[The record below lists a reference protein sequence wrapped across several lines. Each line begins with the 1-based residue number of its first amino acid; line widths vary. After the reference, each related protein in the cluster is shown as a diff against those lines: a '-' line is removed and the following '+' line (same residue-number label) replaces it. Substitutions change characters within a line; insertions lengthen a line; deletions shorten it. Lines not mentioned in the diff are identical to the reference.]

1 MLKLTQHM
9 RQIVLFFFLAF
20 ISFYSHGQTLIQ
32 RNQMT
37 PIGNKLSS
45 LKNKLEVSQ
54 KEKKTL
60 ALEYAAK
67 NGLTNGKIYRD
78 NKVIEI
84 QKLSADNTPLYY
96 TTYNLNAAKSSSA
109 DVLWTGG
116 RLELDLNGESMTLGA
131 WDGSAVRTSHQEF
144 GDRVMLADGI
154 RFSSSNSGTEHA
166 THVAGTLIASGV
178 SSTAKGMAP
187 KANLRAS
194 DWNFDESEMAAFGGA
209 GFLISNHSYGFCTDP
224 EPESF
229 GGCGWPNWRFGYYD
243 DVAAIWD
250 EIAYEA
256 PYYLIVKA
264 SGNDLN
270 DNKNTSRGGY
280 DLLEGAGTSKNVLVV
295 GATEDVINYTGPSSV
310 DLASFSSTGPTDDG
324 RIKPDI
330 VGNGVDLRS
339 SFSGSDSSYETISG
353 TSMAAPNVS
362 GSMILLQ
369 QHYNNLHGAFMKSS
383 TLRGL
388 AIHTAKEAG
397 TDPGPDYRYGWGL
410 IDVEKAANVISN
422 NTESTLIE
430 EHTLK
435 NGESFQKIIEADGL
449 SPLIVTICW
458 TDPKGNPLSDNSSSE
473 NSSTKR
479 LINDLDTRLTNA
491 NESFAPWILD
501 PSNFSAAAQTGDN
514 SRDNVEK
521 IEIENPS
528 FGEYVITIDHK
539 GALFSG
545 SQDFSI
551 IVSGIVPSSCSTGI
565 PGNFAAN
572 DITDQSAILSWGPL
586 LGVNNYSGRF
596 REQGSLEW
604 NDFASTTNFFTLDNL
619 LAGTIYEVEMQSLCS
634 VADISG
640 FSEPF
645 TFQTDC
651 RPDVPE
657 NIKYSNITTSSIHFQ
672 WDTVRAIEE
681 YEIRYRASGGTWQT
695 ATAIRS
701 EITLS
706 NLSSGD
712 TYEFQ
717 ISSKCVAE
725 TTTPFSQSVEFT
737 PYCVASGEDASNEWI
752 ETIQVGTINNPSGN
766 DEGYG
771 DYSRLSTFLQRDSRI
786 EIGLQAGQF
795 SYFPKFW
802 TIWIDFNKNGVF
814 TDQGEEVLS
823 SPVDGNNLTVHQIDI
838 PADALTGTTLL
849 RVAMK
854 YNKTSAPCE
863 LYEFGETEDYTIDIQ
878 DNIDSQNFF
887 KIIGQSVSAQSVND
901 GFLIYPNPA
910 SKEISLNLA
919 PEFKGSNVS
928 VMDMSG
934 HVVLEIPFNNR
945 KIIDISSL
953 NQGVYLVRVDSDTG
967 PQILRFMK
975 K

>member
-1 MLKLTQHM
+1 M
-9 RQIVLFFFLAF
+9 RRFVLFSFLVI
-20 ISFYSHGQTLIQ
+20 ISSHSFGQTLVQ
-32 RNQMT
+32 RNQT
-37 PIGNKLSS
+37 IPFGNRLTS
-45 LKNKLEVSQ
+45 LKDRLEVSQ
-54 KEKKTL
+54 KERKAL
-60 ALEYAAK
+60 AMEYAAK

-84 QKLSADNTPLYY
+84 QKLAADNTPLYY
-96 TTYNLNAAKSSSA
+96 TTYNLNAAKSTGA
-109 DVLWTGG
+109 DGLWTGG

-144 GDRVMLADGI
+144 GDRVIMVDGT
-154 RFSSSNSGTEHA
+154 RFNNSNSGTEHA
-166 THVAGTLIASGV
+166 THVAGTLVASGV

-187 KANLRAS
+187 KANLRAN
-194 DWNFDESEMAAFGGA
+194 DWNFDESEMAAFGAA

-224 EPESF
+224 SSAAL
-229 GGCGWPNWRFGYYD
+229 GGCGWQNWRFGYYD
-243 DVAAIWD
+243 DVAASWD

-295 GATEDVINYTGPSSV
+295 GAVEDVINYSSPSSV

-330 VGNGVDLRS
+330 VGNGVDVIS
-339 SFSGSDSSYETISG
+339 SFSGSNNDYETISG
-353 TSMAAPNVS
+353 TSMATPNVS

-369 QHYNNLHGAFMKSS
+369 QHYNNLNDAFMKAA

-388 AIHTAKEAG
+388 VIHTAKEAG
-397 TDPGPDYRYGWGL
+397 TAPGPDYRYGWGL
-410 IDVEKAANVISN
+410 IDTEKAASVISN
-422 NTESTLIE
+422 NAGSTLIE

-435 NGESFQKIIEADGL
+435 NGESFQKIIEANGL
-449 SPLIVTICW
+449 SPLVVTICW
-458 TDPKGNPLSDNSSSE
+458 TDPKGTPLSENSSSE
-473 NSSTKR
+473 NSTSRR
-479 LINDLDTRLTNA
+479 LVNDLDSRLTHA
-491 NESFAPWILD
+491 NESFAPWTLNPI
-501 PSNFSAAAQTGDN
+501 NMSAAAQSGDN

-539 GALFSG
+539 SALFSG

-551 IVSGIVPSSCSTGI
+551 IVSGVVPSSCSSDI

-586 LGVNNYSGRF
+586 LGVNNYSGRY
-596 REQGSLEW
+596 REHGSSEW
-604 NDFASTTNFFTLDNL
+604 DTFSSTTNFFTLDNL

-634 VADISG
+634 VADFSS

-645 TFQTDC
+645 SFQTDC
-651 RPDVPE
+651 RPDIPE
-657 NIKYSNITTSSIHFQ
+657 NINFSNITTSSIYFQ
-672 WDTVRAIEE
+672 WDTVRAIQE
-681 YEIRYRASGGTWQT
+681 YEVRYRASGGTWQT
-695 ATAIRS
+695 ETSTRS

-706 NLSSGD
+706 DLSSGD

-725 TTTPFSQSVEFT
+725 TITPFSQSVEFT
-737 PYCVASGEDASNEWI
+737 PYCIASGQDASNEWI
-752 ETIQVGTINNPSGN
+752 ETIQLGTINNQSGN
-766 DEGYG
+766 NEGYG
-771 DYSRLSTFLQRDSRI
+771 DYSALSTSLQRDSQL

-802 TIWIDFNKNGVF
+802 TIWIDFNKNGIF

-823 SPVDGNNLTVHQIDI
+823 SPVEGNNLTVHNINI
-838 PADALTGTTLL
+838 PSDALTGTTLL
-849 RVAMK
+849 RISMK
-854 YNKTSAPCE
+854 YNETSESCE
-863 LYEFGETEDYTIDIQ
+863 FYEFGETEDYSIDIQ
-878 DNIDSQNFF
+878 DNIDRENFF
-887 KIIGQSVSAQSVND
+887 TIIGQSVSTQSSND
-901 GFLIYPNPA
+901 GFSIYPNP
-910 SKEISLNLA
+910 SSREVSLNLA
-919 PEFKGSNVS
+919 PEFTGSEIS

-934 HVVLEIPFNNR
+934 HVVLKVPFENR
-945 KIIDISSL
+945 KIIDVSSL
-953 NQGVYLVRVDSDTG
+953 NQGVYLIKAELNSGSKVVRF
-967 PQILRFMK
+967 IK
-975 K
+975 N

>member
-1 MLKLTQHM
+1 M
-9 RQIVLFFFLAF
+9 RRFVLFSFLAF
-20 ISFYSHGQTLIQ
+20 ISCYSFGQTLVQ

-37 PIGNKLSS
+37 PIGNRLTS
-45 LKNKLEVSQ
+45 LKDKLEVSQ
-54 KEKKTL
+54 KERKAL
-60 ALEYAAK
+60 AVEYASK
-67 NGLTNGKIYRD
+67 NGLTKGKIYRD

-116 RLELDLNGESMTLGA
+116 RLGLDLNGESMTLGA

-144 GDRVMLADGI
+144 GDRVTLMDGI
-154 RFSSSNSGTEHA
+154 RFNNSNSGTEHA

-194 DWNFDESEMAAFGGA
+194 DWNLDESEMAAFGAA

-224 EPESF
+224 ESAVF
-229 GGCGWPNWRFGYYD
+229 GGCEWPSWRFGYYD
-243 DVAAIWD
+243 EVAASWD

-270 DNKNTSRGGY
+270 DGKNTSRRGY

-295 GATEDVINYTGPSSV
+295 GAVEDVINYKSPSSI

-330 VGNGVDLRS
+330 VGNGVDVRS
-339 SFSGSDSSYETISG
+339 SFSGSNNDYETISG
-353 TSMAAPNVS
+353 TSMATPNVS

-369 QHYNNLHGAFMKSS
+369 QHHNNLNGAFMKSS

-388 AIHTAKEAG
+388 VIHTAKEAG
-397 TDPGPDYRYGWGL
+397 TNPGPDYRYGWGL
-410 IDVEKAANVISN
+410 IDAEKAANVISN

-435 NGESFQKIIEADGL
+435 NGESFQKIIEADGI
-449 SPLIVTICW
+449 SPLVVTVCW
-458 TDPKGNPLSDNSSSE
+458 TDPQGIPLSE
-473 NSSTKR
+473 NSLSENSTSRR
-479 LINDLDTRLTNA
+479 LINDLDTRLTNT
-491 NESFAPWILD
+491 NESFSPWTLD
-501 PSNFSAAAQTGDN
+501 PTNLFAAAQTGDN

-539 GALFSG
+539 SSLFSG
-545 SQDFSI
+545 SQNFSI
-551 IVSGIVPSSCSTGI
+551 IVSGVVPSSCNSDI

-572 DITDQSAILSWGPL
+572 DITDQSAILSWNPL
-586 LGVNNYSGRF
+586 LGVNNYSGRYT
-596 REQGSLEW
+596 EQGSSEW
-604 NDFASTTNFFTLDNL
+604 NAFASITNFFTLDNL
-619 LAGTIYEVEMQSLCS
+619 LAGTVYEVEMQSLCS

-651 RPDVPE
+651 RPDIPE
-657 NIKYSNITTSSIHFQ
+657 NIIFSNITTSSIQFK

-681 YEIRYRASGGTWQT
+681 YEVRYRASGGTWQT
-695 ATAIRS
+695 DASTIS
-701 EITLS
+701 QITLS
-706 NLSSGD
+706 SLSSGE

-717 ISSKCVAE
+717 MSSKCVAE

-737 PYCVASGEDASNEWI
+737 PYCIASGEDARNEWI
-752 ETIQVGTINNPSGN
+752 ETIQFGSINNQSGN
-766 DEGYG
+766 NEGYG
-771 DYSRLSTFLQRDSRI
+771 DYSGLSTVLQRDSQI
-786 EIGLQAGQF
+786 EIGLQGGQL

-802 TIWIDFNKNGVF
+802 TVWIDFNKNGFF
-814 TDQGEEVLS
+814 TDQGEEVMS
-823 SPVDGNNLTVHQIDI
+823 SPVDGDDLTIHNFDI
-838 PADALTGTTLL
+838 PSNALTGTTLL
-849 RVAMK
+849 RITMK
-854 YNKTSAPCE
+854 YNETSESCE

-887 KIIGQSVSAQSVND
+887 TIIGQSVSNQSAID
-901 GFLIYPNPA
+901 DFSIYPNPS

-919 PEFKGSNVS
+919 PEFTGNNIS

-934 HVVLEIPFNNR
+934 HVVLEIPFENR

-953 NQGVYLVRVDSDTG
+953 KQGVYLVRVESNAG
-967 PQILRFMK
+967 PQIVRFIK
-975 K
+975 N